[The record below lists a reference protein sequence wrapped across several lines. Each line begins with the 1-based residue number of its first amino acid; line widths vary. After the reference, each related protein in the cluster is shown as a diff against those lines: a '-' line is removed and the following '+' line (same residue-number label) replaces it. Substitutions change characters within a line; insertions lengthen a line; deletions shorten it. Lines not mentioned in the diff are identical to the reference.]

1 MDSTKNSS
9 QKAANDKTAPGSP
22 SSQNSNQIPTETA
35 ESKQDRFHVAF
46 ENAPIGMAVVDFD
59 YRLRRVNKALCKSL
73 GYSVKELLE
82 QRFIDISYADDIRR
96 DVNLAEQLF
105 REEIPSYR
113 IEKRFVKKDGTI
125 AWLDVTAMLIRDDEG
140 KPSYGLA
147 MVEDIT
153 ARKQADQALRTSE
166 ERYRSFVVNSSEG
179 IWRMDVEQP
188 IDIRLPFDE
197 QISLFYKYGYLAECN
212 DAMARM
218 HGYDRAEDYIGLRF
232 GDSRFASNPASTGA
246 LKKLINSNYRL
257 VDVKTEDFDKNN
269 SIRYLSTN
277 LLGIIV
283 NGMLLRIWGVQRDE
297 TDQRSAEIQLEHSH
311 EQLRHLSAYLQSL
324 REKEK
329 ANLAREIHDS
339 LGQALASTKIEL
351 SLLKKMIESSDEIDR
366 AALSQKFKEIKEG
379 VDQAIWT
386 VKALSTELRPGVLDK
401 FGLAA
406 AIEWQC
412 EEFSRRMQIKC
423 SCNVPEQELS
433 LSNEI
438 STALF
443 RILQEALTN
452 VAVHS
457 QATAVELT
465 LKVDG
470 SRVTLTIA
478 DNGRGI
484 TEDEIQAPASLGLLG
499 MRERVEFLKGSFTVT
514 GKSGKGTTITAG
526 FNLQANVVAV
536 AGNNRA

>member
-9 QKAANDKTAPGSP
+9 QQSANDQAAPGSP
-22 SSQNSNQIPTETA
+22 SSQNSNQIPTSTA

-153 ARKQADQALRTSE
+153 DRKQAEQALRTSE

-257 VDVKTEDFDKNN
+257 VDLKTEDFDKNN

-297 TDQRSAEIQLEHSH
+297 TDHRSAEIQLEHSH

-351 SLLKKMIESSDEIDR
+351 SLLKKTFESSDEIDR
-366 AALSQKFKEIKEG
+366 AAISQKFKEITEG

-423 SCNVPEQELS
+423 SCSVPEQELS

-457 QATAVELT
+457 QATSVELT

-470 SRVTLTIA
+470 SRVTLTIV

-484 TEDEIQAPASLGLLG
+484 TEDEIQAPTSLGLLG

-514 GKSGKGTTITAG
+514 GKPGKGTTITAG
-526 FNLQANVVAV
+526 FNLQANVVAI
-536 AGNNRA
+536 AGNNHA

>member
-9 QKAANDKTAPGSP
+9 QQVSADQTPESA
-22 SSQNSNQIPTETA
+22 SSKSSNQTSKATA
-35 ESKQDRFHVAF
+35 ELKPDRFYVAF
-46 ENAPIGMAVVDFD
+46 ENAPIGMAVVDFN
-59 YRLRRVNKALCKSL
+59 YRLRRVNKALCHSL

-82 QRFIDISYADDIRR
+82 QSFVDLSYADDVRR

-125 AWLDVTAMLIRDDEG
+125 AWLDVTAMLIRDDDG
-140 KPSYGLA
+140 KPWYGLA

-153 ARKQADQALRTSE
+153 NRKQGDQALRTSE

-232 GDSRFASNPASTGA
+232 GDSRFASNPASTST

-257 VDVKTEDFDKNN
+257 VDLKTEDFDENN

-277 LLGIIV
+277 LLGIVV

-297 TDQRSAEIQLEHSH
+297 TDQRSAELKLEHSH

-351 SLLKKMIESSDEIDR
+351 SLLKKRFESSDEIDR
-366 AALSQKFKEIKEG
+366 TEFSQKFKEIIEG
-379 VDQAIWT
+379 VDQTILT

-423 SCNVPEQELS
+423 SCDVPDQELS
-433 LSNEI
+433 LSNDI

-457 QATAVELT
+457 QASTVDLT

-470 SRVTLTIA
+470 SRVALTIS

-484 TEDEIQAPASLGLLG
+484 TEQEIQAPTSLGLLG

-514 GKSGKGTTITAG
+514 GKPGKGTTITAG
-526 FNLQANVVAV
+526 FNLQTNVVAV
-536 AGNNRA
+536 AGSSHA

>member
-1 MDSTKNSS
+1 
-9 QKAANDKTAPGSP
+9 
-22 SSQNSNQIPTETA
+22 
-35 ESKQDRFHVAF
+35 
-46 ENAPIGMAVVDFD
+46 
-59 YRLRRVNKALCKSL
+59 
-73 GYSVKELLE
+73 
-82 QRFIDISYADDIRR
+82 
-96 DVNLAEQLF
+96 
-105 REEIPSYR
+105 
-113 IEKRFVKKDGTI
+113 
-125 AWLDVTAMLIRDDEG
+125 
-140 KPSYGLA
+140 
-147 MVEDIT
+147 
-153 ARKQADQALRTSE
+153 
-166 ERYRSFVVNSSEG
+166 
-179 IWRMDVEQP
+179 MDVEQP

-218 HGYDRAEDYIGLRF
+218 HGYDRAEDYVGLRF

-257 VDVKTEDFDKNN
+257 VDLKTEDFDKNK

-277 LLGIIV
+277 LLGIVV

-297 TDQRSAEIQLEHSH
+297 TDHRSAEIQLEHSH

-351 SLLKKMIESSDEIDR
+351 SLLKKKFEGSEEIDR
-366 AALSQKFKEIKEG
+366 DAISQKLKEITEG
-379 VDQAIWT
+379 VDETIRT

-412 EEFSRRMQIKC
+412 GEFSRRMQIKC

-433 LSNEI
+433 LSNDI

-457 QATAVELT
+457 QATAVDLT

-484 TEDEIQAPASLGLLG
+484 TEEEIQAPPSLGLLG

-514 GKSGKGTTITAG
+514 GKPGKGTTIKAA
-526 FNLQANVVAV
+526 FNLQPHVVTV
-536 AGNNRA
+536 AGSSHA

>member
-9 QKAANDKTAPGSP
+9 RKTSGD
-22 SSQNSNQIPTETA
+22 QTA
-35 ESKQDRFHVAF
+35 EAASSPKSKLSPKDAAETRQDRFYLAF
-46 ENAPIGMAVVDFD
+46 ENAPIGMAVVDFE

-82 QRFIDISYADDIRR
+82 QSFINISYADDIRR

-153 ARKQADQALRTSE
+153 DRKQADQALRTSE

-188 IDIRLPFDE
+188 IDVRLPFDE

-232 GDSRFASNPASTGA
+232 GDSRFASNPASTSA
-246 LKKLINSNYRL
+246 LKKLINANYRL
-257 VDVKTEDFDKNN
+257 VDLKTEDFDKNR

-277 LLGIIV
+277 LLGIVV

-297 TDQRSAEIQLEHSH
+297 TDHRSAELQLEHSH

-329 ANLAREIHDS
+329 AKLAREIHDS

-351 SLLKKMIESSDEIDR
+351 SLLKKRFEGSEELDR
-366 AALSQKFKEIKEG
+366 DAILQKLKEITEG
-379 VDQAIWT
+379 VDETIRT

-412 EEFSRRMQIKC
+412 GEFSRRMQIKC

-433 LSNEI
+433 LSSEI

-457 QATAVELT
+457 KATAVDLT
-465 LKVDG
+465 LTVDD

-484 TEDEIQAPASLGLLG
+484 TEEEIQAPTSLGLLG

-514 GKSGKGTTITAG
+514 GKPGKGTTIKAG
-526 FNLQANVVAV
+526 FNLQPQVVTV
-536 AGNNRA
+536 AGHSHA

>member
-1 MDSTKNSS
+1 MDRKKHSS
-9 QKAANDKTAPGSP
+9 HQPKADEVASGQGASRSSKEIPKGTQNDKQG
-22 SSQNSNQIPTETA
+22 
-35 ESKQDRFHVAF
+35 RFHLAF

-59 YRLRRVNKALCKSL
+59 FRLRRVNKALCNSL
-73 GYSVKELLE
+73 GYTVAELLE
-82 QRFIDISYADDIRR
+82 QRFIDISYADDLRR

-113 IEKRFVKKDGTI
+113 IEKRFVKKDGSI

-147 MVEDIT
+147 MVEDVSD
-153 ARKQADQALRTSE
+153 RKQSNQALRTSE

-188 IDIRLPFDE
+188 IDTRLPVEE
-197 QISLFYKYGYLAECN
+197 QISQFYKYGYLAECN

-218 HGYDRAEDYIGLRF
+218 HGYDRAEDYVGLRF
-232 GDSRFASNPASTGA
+232 GDSRFASNPTSTGT

-257 VDVKTEDFDKNN
+257 VDVRTEDFNKDK
-269 SIRYLSTN
+269 SVRYLSTN
-277 LLGIIV
+277 LLGIVV
-283 NGMLLRIWGVQRDE
+283 NGMLVRIWGVQRDE
-297 TDQRSAEIQLEHSH
+297 TDQRRAEVQLEYSH
-311 EQLRHLSAYLQSL
+311 DQLRHLSAYLQSL

-329 ANLAREIHDS
+329 ANMAREIHDS

-351 SLLKKMIESSDEIDR
+351 SLLRKQLDGPDDIDR
-366 AALSQKFKEIKEG
+366 HSFSEKLNEIIEG
-379 VDQAIWT
+379 VDQTILT
-386 VKALSTELRPGVLDK
+386 VKTLSTELRPGVLDK

-412 EEFSRRMQIKC
+412 AEFSRRMQIKC
-423 SCNVPEQELS
+423 SAQVPEQELS

-457 QATAVELT
+457 KATAVELT
-465 LKVDG
+465 LHVDD

-484 TEDEIQAPASLGLLG
+484 TDEEIQSPTSLGLLG
-499 MRERVEFLKGSFTVT
+499 MRERVEFLKGSFTVS
-514 GKSGKGTTITAG
+514 GKPGKGTTITAG
-526 FNLQANVVAV
+526 FNLQSSVVAV
-536 AGNNRA
+536 TGTKP